1 MKKLH
6 IIKKG
11 SKQTLYKDLV
21 RAYLDFL
28 KYDAPKISPE
38 TVDLMNRNPEARIP
52 ELMRYTLCES
62 LGCNV
67 VENFTDM
74 RPLYADCMGIFEK
87 VLSDY
92 SFTDDMAKH
101 AVVQAC
107 LNCLYVVASH
117 QRRM

>member
-6 IIKKG
+6 IVKRG

-21 RAYLDFL
+21 RVYLDFL
-28 KYDAPKISPE
+28 KYDAPKISYE
-38 TVDLMNRNPEARIP
+38 TVDLMNKNPEARIP
-52 ELMRYTLCES
+52 ELMRYTLCKA
-62 LGCNV
+62 LDCAV

-74 RPLYADCMGIFEK
+74 RPLYDSCMGIFKK

-92 SFTDDMAKH
+92 SFTSDIAKH